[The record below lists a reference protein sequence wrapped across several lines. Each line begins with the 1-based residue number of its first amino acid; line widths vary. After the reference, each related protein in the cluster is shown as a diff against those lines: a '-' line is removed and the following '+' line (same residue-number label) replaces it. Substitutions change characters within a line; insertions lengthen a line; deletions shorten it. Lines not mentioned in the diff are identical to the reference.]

1 MKIEVD
7 LKMNVS
13 SEGVNNRKIRAKIT
27 AKKLLE
33 IDAIHFNFREP
44 FTLTS
49 GIRSPVYI
57 DCRKLI
63 SYPEAR
69 GILMNFCAD
78 TILEE
83 IGLEKV
89 DSLVGGETAG
99 IPFAAFLAERL
110 QLPMHYVRKK
120 PKGFGRDAQIEG
132 GSIAGKKVVLIEDLT
147 TDGGSKIKFC
157 DALRSAGAEIEHTIV
172 IFYYNI
178 FPDTIKRL
186 EKSNLHLHYL
196 ACWWD
201 VLKYCK
207 DEGSKWS
214 NETIDQIENFL
225 TTPRA
230 WSNQNS

>member
-1 MKIEVD
+1 MKD
-7 LKMNVS
+7 NYF
-13 SEGVNNRKIRAKIT
+13 NNKERQARIT
-27 AKKLLE
+27 VKTLLA

-157 DALRSAGAEIEHTIV
+157 DALRNAGARIEHTIV

-178 FPDTIKRL
+178 FPKVTEKL
-186 EKSNLHLHYL
+186 EKLGIQLHYL
-196 ACWWD
+196 ASWWD
-201 VLKYCK
+201 VLKFCR
-207 DEGSKWS
+207 DESSKWN
-214 NETIDQIENFL
+214 NETLDQTKRGEGGL
-225 TTPRA
+225 GSTGK
-230 WSNQNS
+230 